1 MAKTKTNEQIFAD
14 IRERGM
20 MTEQE
25 MKLLLRRSN
34 AEGKDLLDYNLKEDM
49 NDGYG
54 IPLSEEQGRKALVW
68 LYRQMRKR
76 DKPTGYREDEIIKTA
91 KPSDFTL
98 ICFYDDSFNNMPN
111 HYIPVYGLNG
121 MVYRMERNGE
131 IAIVG

>member
-34 AEGKDLLDYNLKEDM
+34 AEGKDLLDYDLTEDM

-54 IPLSEEQGRKALVW
+54 IPLPEEQGRKALVW
-68 LYRQMRKR
+68 LYKQLRKR
-76 DKPTGYREDEIIKTA
+76 NNPLGFRERDIIEKA
-91 KPSDFTL
+91 KPDEFTL
-98 ICFYDDSFNNMPN
+98 IRFERESNGFGRYWFTPLYMVGGME
-111 HYIPVYGLNG
+111 YIVTG
-121 MVYRMERNGE
+121 GE
-131 IAIVG
+131 MRILA

>member
-49 NDGYG
+49 NNGYG
-54 IPLSEEQGRKALVW
+54 IPLTEEQGRKALVW

-76 DKPTGYREDEIIKTA
+76 DKPTGYREDDIIKTA
-91 KPSDFTL
+91 KPTDFTL
-98 ICFYDDSFNNMPN
+98 VCFYNASRYNQRNY
-111 HYIPVYGLNG
+111 YIPVYGLNG
-121 MVYRMERNGE
+121 MEYRVEGNE